1 MSHEQMFG
9 NPHRAEI
16 TSPRCLRG
24 AQLSTPTY
32 LDCHTE
38 KRRAE
43 RGGCEIMGK
52 GERKKGE
59 EDETERERRENCK
72 KRVACV
78 YEITQSQKK
87 DGCLKQR
94 KKVAKTK

>member
-16 TSPRCLRG
+16 TSPRCLHE

-43 RGGCEIMGK
+43 RGGSEIIGK
-52 GERKKGE
+52 EEWKKAAKGG
-59 EDETERERRENCK
+59 K
-72 KRVACV
+72 K
-78 YEITQSQKK
+78 E
-87 DGCLKQR
+87 
-94 KKVAKTK
+94 